1 MDTAT
6 VDKWI
11 QGVAEE
17 RVRTAIP
24 EGFPDL
30 PDIPARRYS
39 DPDFFCRSGRRC
51 GAAPG
56 FTPDISISFASPG
69 AFSSIPQSEPRTD
82 RKVSASRRSLVKIE
96 DD

>member
-17 RVRTAIP
+17 RVRTVIP

-30 PDIPARRYS
+30 PDIPARRYT
-39 DPDFFCRSGRRC
+39 DPDFFVQERQR
-51 GAAPG
+51 
-56 FTPDISISFASPG
+56 
-69 AFSSIPQSEPRTD
+69 Q
-82 RKVSASRRSLVKIE
+82 
-96 DD
+96 